1 MMAGSLDPSKLKGSK
16 IEIKENFKKLQVTDV
31 VGRLTTESGPQLEI
45 MSRTTPRMVE
55 AAQVG
60 FIYSSMLGS
69 AYVSRRIDQ
78 ILRLGISAS
87 GAGRNDMIE
96 ALKAGGAVP
105 DAYYREN
112 EGKGYSY
119 LKEID

>member
-1 MMAGSLDPSKLKGSK
+1 MAVPQDPADLRKTTFQLKETS
-16 IEIKENFKKLQVTDV
+16 KKLPVTDV
-31 VGRLTTESGPQLEI
+31 VGRLSTESGPQLEI

-69 AYVSRRIDQ
+69 SYVSRRIDQ

-87 GAGRNDMIE
+87 GAGRTDMIE
-96 ALKAGGAVP
+96 ALKAGGSVP
-105 DAYYREN
+105 DAYYKES
-112 EGKGYSY
+112 ESKGYNY
-119 LKEID
+119 IKEV

>member
-1 MMAGSLDPSKLKGSK
+1 MAGSLDPSKLKGQK
-16 IEIKENFKKLQVTDV
+16 IELKESSKKLPVTDV

-69 AYVSRRIDQ
+69 SYVSRRIDQ

-96 ALKAGGAVP
+96 ALKAGGSVP
-105 DAYYREN
+105 DAYYKEN
-112 EGKGYSY
+112 DSKGYSY
-119 LKEID
+119 LREID

>member
-1 MMAGSLDPSKLKGSK
+1 MAGSLDPSKLKGSK
-16 IEIKENFKKLQVTDV
+16 IEIKENSKKLPVTDV

-96 ALKAGGAVP
+96 ALKAGGTVP
-105 DAYYREN
+105 DAYYKEN